1 MDARGGAVQGAFINF
16 FTMNPILPP
25 EPIIDYSTEGV
36 SKSKITS
43 WAVIFSFLVSWMV
56 VLIIGI
62 LAVTVLLMIVGVGE
76 GPAFSIGSIVIEI
89 ILIPMILFFI
99 YVDGSLE
106 RTRELLRFGSLKRG
120 LTIGLAVPVF
130 AMIVDNILVLVYGVM
145 FVAMFGEP
153 TIPELPG
160 GTSWES
166 SSSALILTFISIC
179 ILTPISEELLFR
191 GYILDSINRIHGK
204 WPAILLSS
212 LLFGLVHFDPYI
224 IGMATIGGVIYGWI
238 RIRTGSLIPG
248 IVAHAMWNTMALI
261 VTYL

>member
-1 MDARGGAVQGAFINF
+1 MDGRGGAVQGAFINF

-36 SKSKITS
+36 SKSKIAS

-62 LAVTVLLMIVGVGE
+62 LAITVLLMIVGVGE

-120 LTIGLAVPVF
+120 LTIG
-130 AMIVDNILVLVYGVM
+130 
-145 FVAMFGEP
+145 
-153 TIPELPG
+153 
-160 GTSWES
+160 S

-212 LLFGLVHFDPYI
+212 LLFGLFHFDPYI
-224 IGMATIGGVIYGWI
+224 IGMAAIGGVIYGWI

>member
-1 MDARGGAVQGAFINF
+1 MEDRGSGVQSVFVNF
-16 FTMNPILPP
+16 FTMKPVLPP
-25 EPIIDYSTEGV
+25 EPFIDYSSEGISN
-36 SKSKITS
+36 SKLTS
-43 WAVIFSFLVSWMV
+43 WAVIFSFLVAWML
-56 VLIIGI
+56 VLVIGI
-62 LAVTVLLMIVGVGE
+62 FVMTVLLMIAGVGE
-76 GPAFSIGSIVIEI
+76 GPAFSISSIIIEI
-89 ILIPMILFFI
+89 ILLPMILLFI

-106 RTRELLRFGSLKRG
+106 RTRDLMRFGSMRRC
-120 LTIGLAVPVF
+120 LTIGFAIPVV
-130 AMIVDNILVLVYGVM
+130 AMIIDNILVLIYAVI
-145 FVAMFGEP
+145 FIAIFGEP
-153 TIPELPG
+153 TVPELPG

-166 SSSALILTFISIC
+166 SNTSLILTFISIC

-248 IVAHAMWNTMALI
+248 IVAHAMWNTMALV

>member
-1 MDARGGAVQGAFINF
+1 MRGEGSVPQRAFINF
-16 FTMNPILPP
+16 FTMKPVFPP
-25 EPIIDYSTEGV
+25 EPFIDYSSEGV

-43 WAVIFSFLVSWMV
+43 WAVILSFLVSWMA
-56 VLIIGI
+56 VLFIGG
-62 LAVTVLLMIVGVGE
+62 LAIFILLMIAGVGE
-76 GPAFSIGSIVIEI
+76 GPAFSIGSIVIGI
-89 ILIPMILFFI
+89 ILIPMTLLFI

-106 RTRELLRFGSLKRG
+106 RTRELIRFGTLKRG
-120 LTIGLAVPVF
+120 LTVGLAVPVF
-130 AMIVDNILVLVYGVM
+130 AMIVDNILVLIYGVM

-153 TIPELPG
+153 SIPELPG
-160 GTSWES
+160 STSWES
-166 SSSALILTFISIC
+166 SRSALVLSFISIC
-179 ILTPISEELLFR
+179 ILTPIYEELLFR

-212 LLFGLVHFDPYI
+212 LLFGLVHLDPYI

>member
-1 MDARGGAVQGAFINF
+1 MDGKGGDVQGAFINF

-25 EPIIDYSTEGV
+25 EPLIDYSSEGV

-43 WAVIFSFLVSWMV
+43 WAVIFSFLISWMV

-62 LAVTVLLMIVGVGE
+62 LAITLLLMIVGVGE

-99 YVDGSLE
+99 YLDGSLE
-106 RTRELLRFGSLKRG
+106 RTRELIRLGSLKRG
-120 LTIGLAVPVF
+120 LTIGLAVPLL
-130 AMIVDNILVLVYGVM
+130 AMIADNILVLIYSIM
-145 FVAMFGEP
+145 FVAILVSLRYQ
-153 TIPELPG
+153 TSG

-166 SSSALILTFISIC
+166 SNSALILTFVSIC

-224 IGMATIGGVIYGWI
+224 IGMATIGGVIYGWV

-248 IVAHAMWNTMALI
+248 IIAHAMWNTMALI